1 MAIGGTFNNSNNNGE
16 NKSNKLWEN
25 QYYSRL
31 RIKNA
36 DGKLQ
41 LSASFRSGLLILS
54 MDEVGEN
61 YSTTAVEQIFLSPTK
76 ALLLANELD
85 AFMKYT
91 KEGNIDSNKGF
102 GVSAGMGEKVTYIAF
117 HATADNTKM
126 VTIGKINNTGS
137 ILEKRTMSFN
147 KDYHYALE
155 WNNVETFDAE
165 RTVYDDVELDM
176 LKALL
181 VDFSRSMNG
190 AIAYSTADITRY
202 DLNKVLNKMDP
213 IYDKLG
219 IERKFSNGYS
229 GGSKTNNFLSNLGA
243 KSMSSNSISLDDIGD
258 ELMDEE

>member
-54 MDEVGEN
+54 MDEIGEN
-61 YSTTAVEQIFLSPTK
+61 FSTNSVEQIFLSPTK

-91 KEGNIDSNKGF
+91 KEGNIENGRGF

-117 HATADNTKM
+117 HATTDNTKF
-126 VTIGKINNTGS
+126 VTIGKINNSGD
-137 ILEKRTMSFN
+137 IIEKRSMSFN

-155 WNNVETFDAE
+155 WKNIETFDAE
-165 RTVYDDVELDM
+165 RTVYDDVELEM

-190 AIAYSTADITRY
+190 ATGYSVADITRY
-202 DLNKVLNKMDP
+202 DLNRVLNKMDP

-219 IERKFSNGYS
+219 IERKYNNGYS
-229 GGSKTNNFLSNLGA
+229 GSSKSNNFLSNLGA
-243 KSMSSNSISLDDIGD
+243 KSMSSTSISLDDIGD